1 MKRKTSNSPY
11 PVLYPAGE
19 EYAAEQ
25 GYRQAHFDVAG
36 EPRLSVNE
44 AHNLVID
51 FDFDLA
57 EERLSSLVTSGA
69 AKYYVNVECGHT
81 YFRHAYVQSEKSFHL
96 EIGYGDIADS
106 IEIFVGLVADWD
118 IPAFSASAFVPR
130 YGAATFD
137 IEKGDILAVGTG
149 WTVELEGLDGSVDPY
164 IYVNRD
170 LGERNSELWVNGTGD
185 KLVVNLASDLYD
197 IYFTR
202 KKTRKAELVALVMKP
217 AILSA
222 LQSEIVK
229 AQANG
234 GDEAQVDVTGRRWLR
249 KLDGLIGRV
258 LDEEGVDWDVN
269 KARVDGDRGSDTL
282 AYAVGALL
290 KRPLAKAMEEIN
302 KKKGGV

>member
-25 GYRQAHFDVAG
+25 GYRQARFDVAG
-36 EPRLSVNE
+36 EPKLSINE

-57 EERLSSLVTSGA
+57 EERLLSLVESGD

-81 YFRHAYVQSEKSFHL
+81 YFRHAYVQSEKRFNL

-106 IEIFVGLVADWD
+106 IEIFIGLVADRD
-118 IPAFSASAFVPR
+118 IPAFSAASFAPR

-149 WTVELEGLDGSVDPY
+149 WTVELEGLDGSAAPY

-170 LGERNSELWVNGTGD
+170 LDERNSELWVNGMGD
-185 KLVVNLASDLYD
+185 KLIVNLASKLYD
-197 IYFTR
+197 IYFIR
-202 KKTRKAELVALVMKP
+202 KKTRKAELIALVMKP

-222 LQSEIVK
+222 VQAEIVRARANDGEA
-229 AQANG
+229 AQI
-234 GDEAQVDVTGRRWLR
+234 DVRSRRWLR

-258 LDEEGVDWDVN
+258 LDEEDVAWDIN
-269 KARVDGDRGSDTL
+269 ETRIDGDRDSNTL

-290 KRPLAKAMEEIN
+290 KRPLEKAMEEIN
-302 KKKGGV
+302 KK